1 MEFAMRE
8 WLTVIIVL
16 LIVGI
21 LLDGWR
27 RMRQS
32 RRDSIKMSRNIHKTS
47 PADGLDFYGSELPN
61 GGARVVDPSEGEAL
75 GSPRQQ
81 EVLSP
86 QPTKV
91 DMREQVGFDL
101 GEEVPMLMEPVL
113 ESAVDDSAFS
123 DAVQEGL
130 GRARAVEPTMN
141 EKSLDTELA
150 AELMG
155 VAVTSQPQD
164 SSAPVIAEKPA
175 QRTVKESAPSRP
187 VKSQAST
194 KQRLQPEDSQE
205 VLVINVMAKR
215 GQYFQGAALLD
226 MLLDADMRFGEMDIF
241 HRHRDVD
248 GEGPVLFSMANMV
261 KPGTFDLHR
270 MSEFSTPGVSM
281 FLTLPLPCDSLEA
294 FNIMASTA
302 KYIVDQLGGELK
314 DEQRSVM
321 TNQTLEHCRQRIR
334 EFERKRLV

>member
-1 MEFAMRE
+1 MRE

-32 RRDSIKMSRNIHKTS
+32 RRDSIKMSRNIHKTTVE
-47 PADGLDFYGSELPN
+47 GGGDFYGSELPN
-61 GGARVVDPSEGEAL
+61 GGARVVNPAEGDPLEGF
-75 GSPRQQ
+75 SPQQ
-81 EVLSP
+81 PLSP
-86 QPTKV
+86 QPAKV
-91 DMREQVGFDL
+91 DMREQVGLDL

-113 ESAVDDSAFS
+113 ETSVDDSAF
-123 DAVQEGL
+123 AGGVQEGV
-130 GRARAVEPTMN
+130 GRARTVEPVMPAAPLN
-141 EKSLDTELA
+141 TELA
-150 AELMG
+150 AELMEAAAPLQPKNAAADI
-155 VAVTSQPQD
+155 VAAPLKRTPA
-164 SSAPVIAEKPA
+164 APVAN
-175 QRTVKESAPSRP
+175 RP
-187 VKSQAST
+187 VKSPAST
-194 KQRLQPEDSQE
+194 KRELDAPDSQE
-205 VLVINVMAKR
+205 VLVINVMASR

-226 MLLDADMRFGEMDIF
+226 LLLDADMRFGDMDIF
-241 HRHRDVD
+241 HRHRDVE
-248 GEGPVLFSMANMV
+248 GQGPVLFSMANMV

>member
-1 MEFAMRE
+1 MRE
-8 WLTVIIVL
+8 WLTAIIVL

-47 PADGLDFYGSELPN
+47 SEEGLDFYGSELPN
-61 GGARVVDPSEGEAL
+61 GGARVVGSSENESLIDDIPLGAVADEFEPEESLATIPPEA
-75 GSPRQQ
+75 
-81 EVLSP
+81 
-86 QPTKV
+86 KV
-91 DMREQVGFDL
+91 DMREQVGLDL

-113 ESAVDDSAFS
+113 ESTVDDSLFS
-123 DAVQEGL
+123 EGVQEGV
-130 GRARAVEPTMN
+130 GRARTVEPSMP
-141 EKSLDTELA
+141 EQPLA
-150 AELMG
+150 AELT
-155 VAVTSQPQD
+155 AA
-164 SSAPVIAEKPA
+164 SSESSSRAEKVVEKVAASEAALKPA
-175 QRTVKESAPSRP
+175 KKQAQEKRQFEAPE
-187 VKSQAST
+187 A
-194 KQRLQPEDSQE
+194 QE
-205 VLVINVMAKR
+205 VLVINVMASR

-226 MLLDADMRFGEMDIF
+226 LLLDADMRFGDMDIF
-241 HRHRDVD
+241 HRHRDV
-248 GEGPVLFSMANMV
+248 EGQGPILFSMANMV

-270 MSEFSTPGVSM
+270 MAEFSTPGVSM
-281 FLTLPLPCDSLEA
+281 FLTLPLPSDSMEA

>member
-1 MEFAMRE
+1 MRE

-32 RRDSIKMSRNIHKTS
+32 RRDSIKMSRNIHKTTVE
-47 PADGLDFYGSELPN
+47 GGGDFYGSELPN
-61 GGARVVDPSEGEAL
+61 GGARVVNPAEGDPLDSFSQHQA
-75 GSPRQQ
+75 
-81 EVLSP
+81 VNP
-86 QPTKV
+86 QPVKV

-113 ESAVDDSAFS
+113 ESSVDESAF
-123 DAVQEGL
+123 AGGVQEGV
-130 GRARAVEPTMN
+130 GRARSVEPAMPEAPLN
-141 EKSLDTELA
+141 TELG
-150 AELMG
+150 AELLGG
-155 VAVTSQPQD
+155 VAPSQPNNT
-164 SSAPVIAEKPA
+164 PAEIVGEPIKRTPA
-175 QRTVKESAPSRP
+175 KALPNRP
-187 VKSQAST
+187 VKSPAST
-194 KQRLQPEDSQE
+194 KRELDAPDAQE
-205 VLVINVMAKR
+205 VLVINVMASR

-226 MLLDADMRFGEMDIF
+226 LLLDADMRFGDMDIF
-241 HRHRDVD
+241 HRHRDVE
-248 GEGPVLFSMANMV
+248 GQGPVLFSMANMV

-270 MSEFSTPGVSM
+270 MGDFSTPGVSM

-334 EFERKRLV
+334 EFERKRLL